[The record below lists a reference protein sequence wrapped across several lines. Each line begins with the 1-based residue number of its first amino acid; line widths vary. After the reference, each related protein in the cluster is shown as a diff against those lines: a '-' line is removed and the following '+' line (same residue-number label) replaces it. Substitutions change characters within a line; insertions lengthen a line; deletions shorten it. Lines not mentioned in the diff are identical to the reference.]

1 MMEADAVRR
10 HFEDE
15 GFVITEPL
23 FDLNLLR
30 EVGREVVRLWRA
42 KRDRGPARDP
52 FLAVRPELPRLHHGS
67 DVMAAFCRH
76 PAFRDLARA
85 LLGPDADIM
94 WNQSYVKAPDRG
106 GLTAIPWH
114 QDAYYAEVDSLA
126 YNCWVAITPMTV
138 DNGTLL
144 RAEAPGGSTLL
155 PHVWDEKLL
164 FYRCEVDERRA
175 VPVVLEPGQA
185 FVYHGKIPHSSGPNL
200 SRGLRVAYG
209 VSFTSAAAR
218 LRANGEAFGDRV
230 ALLRGGEP
238 ALAQLAAYAV
248 DPAPAP
254 DHPGS
259 RIAAE
264 IKARAP
270 GKAAEL
276 DALLTS
282 FRLGRDEKLLDRAL
296 ALVPEDEEAHG
307 DLAGARART
316 DQLWSELRG
325 IRASDP
331 SGAAVLLRRILQL
344 DPGDV
349 RAAEELRR
357 LGEST
362 VTG

>member
-1 MMEADAVRR
+1 MTSLRKSFDD
-10 HFEDE
+10 H

-23 FDLNLLR
+23 FDKDLLR
-30 EVGREVVRLWRA
+30 EVGREVVRLWRG
-42 KRDRGPARDP
+42 RIERGPARDP
-52 FLAVRPELPRLHHGS
+52 FLTVRPELPRLHHDS

-76 PAFRDLARA
+76 PAFCDLARD

-126 YNCWVAITPMTV
+126 YNCWVAVTPMTLE
-138 DNGTLL
+138 NGTLM
-144 RAEAPGGSTLL
+144 RADGPDDAALL
-155 PHVWDEKLL
+155 PHVWDDKLL
-164 FYRCEVDERRA
+164 FYRCEVDEKRA
-175 VPVVLEPGQA
+175 VPIVLEPGQA
-185 FVYHGKIPHSSGPNL
+185 FVYHGKIPHRSGPNH

-230 ALLRGGEP
+230 PLLRGGE
-238 ALAQLAAYAV
+238 AAVSQLAAYALG
-248 DPAPAP
+248 PEPRG

-259 RIAAE
+259 RIAGE
-264 IKARAP
+264 IKARVP
-270 GKAAEL
+270 QKADAL
-276 DALLTS
+276 DALLAR
-282 FRLGRDEKLLDRAL
+282 FRAERDETLLDRAL
-296 ALVPEDEEAHG
+296 ALVPDDREVHG

-316 DQLWSELRG
+316 DQLWTELRG

-344 DPGDV
+344 DPGDA

-357 LGEST
+357 LG
-362 VTG
+362 